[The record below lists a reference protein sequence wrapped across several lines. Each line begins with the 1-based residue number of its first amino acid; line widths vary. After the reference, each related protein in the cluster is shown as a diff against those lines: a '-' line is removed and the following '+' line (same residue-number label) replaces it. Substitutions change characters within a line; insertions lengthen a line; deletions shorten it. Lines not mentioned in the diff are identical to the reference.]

1 MSAPQKPAGLLQKEP
16 TDCKP
21 QKAGRMRGC
30 VNVHDCR
37 CNRVSD
43 GQKQR
48 LGHAHYHLG
57 FFVFFFFRILSCA
70 VPAPVLYYS
79 KLTSNKHGISRRRDY
94 RLWQAQPLSGGSNL
108 GATMALSRPV
118 HPNLAP
124 MKRIFRLHGQRRR
137 DWGNNFNFPWKLP
150 GQIRIPALCPRPLH
164 RAKSILHRAV
174 NNGTAPDN
182 SWSGG
187 KEEEEGGDL
196 SAQPGRASQLR

>member
-57 FFVFFFFRILSCA
+57 FFFLFFFVSFRVQYQLQCCITLSSPVISMEFPGEGITVYDKRSRCPEAVILGRQWHCRGQSTPIWRRWRGYFACTA
-70 VPAPVLYYS
+70 SADGTEATIS
-79 KLTSNKHGISRRRDY
+79 TFHGNYRAKFGY
-94 RLWQAQPLSGGSNL
+94 RLSARDPC
-108 GATMALSRPV
+108 
-118 HPNLAP
+118 
-124 MKRIFRLHGQRRR
+124 IGQ
-137 DWGNNFNFPWKLP
+137 NQFCTE
-150 GQIRIPALCPRPLH
+150 Q
-164 RAKSILHRAV
+164 
-174 NNGTAPDN
+174 
-182 SWSGG
+182 
-187 KEEEEGGDL
+187 
-196 SAQPGRASQLR
+196 